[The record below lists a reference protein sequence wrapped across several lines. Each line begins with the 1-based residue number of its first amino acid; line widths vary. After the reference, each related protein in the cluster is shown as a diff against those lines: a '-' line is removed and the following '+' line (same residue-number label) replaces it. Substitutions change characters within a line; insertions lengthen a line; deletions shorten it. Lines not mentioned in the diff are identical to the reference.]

1 MEASDGLF
9 STTTNVRVTVLDVND
24 NNPVFNPFTY
34 IVSNITENDNNV
46 PKLILSVGIN
56 LQLNFFFFAFAFA
69 VAVGLL
75 WKSVRVLHGI
85 KISSFFL

>member
-56 LQLNFFFFAFAFA
+56 LQLNFFFCFRFCSGCRVVMEICAGFAWHNNIF
-69 VAVGLL
+69 
-75 WKSVRVLHGI
+75 
-85 KISSFFL
+85 FFL